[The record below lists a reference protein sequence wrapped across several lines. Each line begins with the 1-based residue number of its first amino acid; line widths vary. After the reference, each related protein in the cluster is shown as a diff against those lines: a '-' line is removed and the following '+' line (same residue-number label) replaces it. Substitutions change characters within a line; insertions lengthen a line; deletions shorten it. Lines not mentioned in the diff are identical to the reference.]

1 MTDSL
6 VPFARGTIIRAET
19 HRGNFCPLCGSGG
32 WPCWWR
38 EDGRKVGC
46 AYVQSNRRDRSG
58 DCYLHT
64 FTAGGTPVASTA
76 SSASALPISKHATP
90 AHKNTVYSALLDML
104 RERPDLSARSIP
116 TEMVERFGYRRT
128 PDFETSVFIAR
139 QLAKKDLQGVPGFF
153 RPSKDVGWR
162 MVLVKPGF
170 FVPIKNSLGQIHG
183 LQYRL
188 DEPEGKQ
195 KYKWLSSNPEHYT
208 AGTSSGTPF
217 HFARPDLLASSSFC
231 WLTEGAHKANVA
243 ADILGEAFIA
253 AAGVSMW
260 RGFAEQLRKSYPH
273 IAEARIAFDVDWSR
287 NPDVRRGLHRLR
299 GELLAAG
306 FKVAVK
312 TWSSQFKGIDDYLL
326 SLSHSEAKGV
336 AA

>member
-1 MTDSL
+1 MTGSL
-6 VPFARGTIIRAET
+6 VSFARGTIIRAEA
-19 HRGNFCPLCGSGG
+19 HRGNFCPLCGSGD

-38 EDGRKVGC
+38 EDGHKVGC
-46 AYVQSNRRDRSG
+46 AYVQSNGRDRSG
-58 DCYLHT
+58 QCYVHT
-64 FTAGGTPVASTA
+64 YAAGSEVVSCGP
-76 SSASALPISKHATP
+76 SSPPPPLSKHATP
-90 AHKNTVYSALLDML
+90 AHKNTVYSALLGRL
-104 RERPDLSARSIP
+104 RELPDLSARGITS
-116 TEMVERFGYRRT
+116 EMVERFGYRRT
-128 PDFETSVFIAR
+128 PDFETSVFLAR
-139 QLAKKDLQGVPGFF
+139 QLAKKDLAGVPGFF

-162 MVLVKPGF
+162 MVMVKPGF
-170 FVPIKNSLGQIHG
+170 FIPVRNSLGQIHG

-217 HFARPDLLASSSFC
+217 HFARPDLLASSSSC

-243 ADILGEAFIA
+243 ADILGEPFIA

-260 RGFAEQLRKSYPH
+260 RGFAEQFRKAYPH
-273 IAEARIAFDVDWSR
+273 ITEARVAFDVDWSR

-299 GELLAAG
+299 GELLDAG

-312 TWSSQFKGIDDYLL
+312 AWSSQFKGIDDYLL